1 MIRQGDV
8 FWLDLETPRGSEPG
22 YRRPCVVVQNDLL
35 NRSRLYTVVVCAI
48 TSNLKRAEVPG
59 NVVLEEGEGGLP
71 KSSVVMA
78 TQIFTVDRE
87 YFSEPIG
94 VIPRERLESVLAGIR
109 FVIEPRD
116 VDPSLMAL

>member
-8 FWLDLETPRGSEPG
+8 YWLDLETPRSSEPG

-35 NRSRLYTVVVCAI
+35 NRSRIYTVVVCAI

-59 NVVLEEGEGGLP
+59 NVPLETGEAGLSKP
-71 KSSVVMA
+71 SVVNV

-94 VIPRERLESVLAGIR
+94 VVPRERLEGVLAGIR

-116 VDPSLMAL
+116 VDPDVMAP

>member
-8 FWLDLETPRGSEPG
+8 YWLDLETPRGSEPG

-35 NRSRLYTVVVCAI
+35 NRSRLHTVVVCAI

-59 NVVLEEGEGGLP
+59 NVPLEAGEAGLP
-71 KSSVVMA
+71 KASVVNV
-78 TQIFTVDRE
+78 TQVFTVDRE

-94 VIPRERLESVLAGIR
+94 VVSRARLESVLAGIR

-116 VDPSLMAL
+116 VDPDVIAP